1 MNAGVGNI
9 QWSNAERSGEM
20 TRFMALTRGE
30 GSFFYT
36 VSPDPVHN
44 IATIQW
50 PAPFTGSLGHQ
61 VIFHIQALRAQGG
74 WRAGDAQQGLLAWA
88 RADDGPL
95 HRLLALEQRLRRSSV
110 AAALRA
116 ASAPLQ
122 QHQLRR
128 GRDAQNECDGAD

>member
-20 TRFMALTRGE
+20 TKFMALTHRLGG

-50 PAPFTGSLGHQ
+50 SAPFTGSLRHQ
-61 VIFHIQALRAQGG
+61 IIYKLSALKGG
-74 WRAGDAQQGLLAWA
+74 GV
-88 RADDGPL
+88 
-95 HRLLALEQRLRRSSV
+95 LETRSK
-110 AAALRA
+110 AYK
-116 ASAPLQ
+116 
-122 QHQLRR
+122 QH
-128 GRDAQNECDGAD
+128 GRDRMMVHAIVFPH

>member
-9 QWSNAERSGEM
+9 PWSNAERSGEM
-20 TRFMALTRGE
+20 TKFLALTRGE

-61 VIFHIQALRAQGG
+61 VIYKLSPLKGG
-74 WRAGDAQQGLLAWA
+74 GV
-88 RADDGPL
+88 
-95 HRLLALEQRLRRSSV
+95 LETRSRVSK
-110 AAALRA
+110 R
-116 ASAPLQ
+116 
-122 QHQLRR
+122 
-128 GRDAQNECDGAD
+128 